1 MSTEAEM
8 IYDLVVIGAGPG
20 GLQAAIAA
28 GSEGMNVLVLE
39 KGMVGGQIGQT
50 PLLEN
55 SVFSGGGITGPEF
68 AAMMRKQAEAMGA
81 TITQDTIIELKRDN
95 GSYIVVGQQATY
107 LGHAVI
113 LAMGNRWGELD
124 IPGVKALVGKAVHY
138 GPVKSIRHNAADT
151 DVAVY
156 GGGPSAGQAIIALAK
171 EPSTRKVQ
179 VLMRSTL
186 KMPQYLVD
194 AILKLVED
202 DRVQLY
208 DHVTI
213 RRATPRDDGQIDLLI
228 SGEAAGPQKLIVSSV
243 FMCNG
248 LTPATEWLPKI
259 IQKDKDGRVLVGLDV
274 ERSREWLHE
283 PGSMET
289 SLPAVYAIGD
299 CRSGSTA
306 RVGVAIGDGSMA
318 VTELWQYFAKHPVCR
333 MCKQFF
339 PSAHKR

>member
-1 MSTEAEM
+1 M
-8 IYDLVVIGAGPG
+8 IYDVAVIGAGPG

-28 GSEGMNVLVLE
+28 ASEGMDVLVIE
-39 KGMVGGQIGQT
+39 KGTVGGQIGQT

-68 AAMMRKQAEAMGA
+68 AGLMKRQAEAMGA
-81 TITQDTIIELKRDN
+81 SIIADTIYEFKRTP
-95 GSYIVVGQQATY
+95 GSYVVVGQKASY
-107 LGHAVI
+107 LAHSVI
-113 LAMGNRWGELD
+113 LAMGNRWSELD
-124 IPGVKALVGKAVHY
+124 IPGVKEAVGKQIHY
-138 GPVKSIRHNAADT
+138 GPVKSLATNAAGT
-151 DVAVY
+151 QVAVY

-171 EPSTRKVQ
+171 FATASKVQ

-194 AILKLVED
+194 TILRLVEED
-202 DRVQLY
+202 KVELH

-213 RRATPRDDGQIDLLI
+213 RRVTLREDGQIDLLI
-228 SGEAAGPQKLIVSSV
+228 SGNAGGPQKITISQC

-248 LTPATEWLPKI
+248 LTPATEWLPKA

-274 ERSREWLHE
+274 DRDGDRFKHE
-283 PGSMET
+283 PGSLET

-318 VTELWQYFAKHPVCR
+318 ITELWQYFAKHPVCR
-333 MCKQFF
+333 MCKTFF
-339 PSAHKR
+339 PAQPAPARKG